1 MNGKHIKFKAITR
14 QHSPV
19 NSENKSQRTVEES
32 KQPTHHPSE
41 VNTTNSKL
49 KSISKSAP
57 NFSLMEN
64 SYLPTQPHSSL
75 STSVSVPLP
84 SPSAE
89 TATEAAAAAA
99 SHSSPGVSRSKLLD
113 EILDRYDVTVFT
125 DGSGLYGNAAIS
137 SFLNSPLLE
146 DVNVRLI
153 RVPPTSL
160 LETQLIERLQGSK
173 PMLPVVFVRGFYLG
187 GNEEIDKIMHTSD
200 VSVLEALLEDETK
213 TNDQHQHH
221 FHRLS
226 RIPSLQESIS
236 STSSEPTLRGL

>member
-1 MNGKHIKFKAITR
+1 
-14 QHSPV
+14 
-19 NSENKSQRTVEES
+19 
-32 KQPTHHPSE
+32 
-41 VNTTNSKL
+41 
-49 KSISKSAP
+49 
-57 NFSLMEN
+57 MEN
-64 SYLPTQPHSSL
+64 SYLPTQLHSSL

-84 SPSAE
+84 SPSAATL
-89 TATEAAAAAA
+89 TATAVA
-99 SHSSPGVSRSKLLD
+99 SHSSPCVPRSELLD
-113 EILDRYDVTVFT
+113 EILDRHDVTVFT

-146 DVNVRLI
+146 DVNVRFI
-153 RVPPTSL
+153 RVPSSSL
-160 LETQLIERLQGSK
+160 LETQLMERLQGSK

-236 STSSEPTLRGL
+236 STSSEPTLRGV